1 MRDAVGAWLD
11 SAGRYPLLTAA
22 EELHLGAMV
31 QAWQQWP
38 GGPDTAPAP
47 VRRRGLRARDR
58 MVTANLRLVVAVAK
72 RYQRYAALRAVE
84 FEDLLQAGAMGLQRG
99 IEKFDPARGYKLSTY
114 SYWWIRQ
121 SLPREIWRGGAIK
134 IPQGVGERLQ
144 RLRAQDL
151 DSLSAADRA
160 TLEAGMAAL
169 NVVAL
174 DAPAGGGEAAP
185 LSEFL
190 AADGV
195 DQLEALGDE
204 IEAERLQAAAPEA
217 WADGVAA
224 VSSRCGLRS
233 ARGRRILDALRAA

>member
-11 SAGRYPLLTAA
+11 AAGRYPLLTPA
-22 EELHLGAMV
+22 EELHLGALV
-31 QAWQQWP
+31 QTWQQWP
-38 GGPDTAPAP
+38 GGPDAAPAA

-58 MVTANLRLVVAVAK
+58 MVTANLRLVVAVARK
-72 RYQRYAALRAVE
+72 YQRYAAVRSVE
-84 FEDLLQAGAMGLQRG
+84 FEDLLQAGAIGLQRG
-99 IEKFDPARGYKLSTY
+99 IEKFDPAKGYKLSTY
-114 SYWWIRQ
+114 AYWWIRQ
-121 SLPREIWRGGAIK
+121 ALPRAIWAGGAIK
-134 IPQGVGERLQ
+134 LPQGVGEKLQ

-151 DSLSAADRA
+151 AALSAADRA

-169 NVVAL
+169 NVGAL

-195 DQLEALGDE
+195 DQLEALADQL
-204 IEAERLQAAAPEA
+204 EAERLQAAAPEA

-224 VSSRCGLRS
+224 MRCRGLRGE
-233 ARGRRILDALRAA
+233 RGRRILDTLRAA

>member
-1 MRDAVGAWLD
+1 MRDAVGAWMD
-11 SAGRYPLLTAA
+11 AAGRYPLLTAA

-38 GGPDTAPAP
+38 GGADLAPAG

-84 FEDLLQAGAMGLQRG
+84 FEDLLQAGAVGLQRG
-99 IEKFDPARGYKLSTY
+99 IEKYDPARGYKLSTY

-121 SLPREIWRGGAIK
+121 ALPREIWRGGLVR
-134 IPQGVGERLQ
+134 IPQNVGEKLQ

-160 TLEAGMAAL
+160 MLEAGMAAL
-169 NVVAL
+169 NVGAL

-204 IEAERLQAAAPEA
+204 IESERLQAAAPQA

-233 ARGRRILDALRAA
+233 AKGRRILDTLRAA